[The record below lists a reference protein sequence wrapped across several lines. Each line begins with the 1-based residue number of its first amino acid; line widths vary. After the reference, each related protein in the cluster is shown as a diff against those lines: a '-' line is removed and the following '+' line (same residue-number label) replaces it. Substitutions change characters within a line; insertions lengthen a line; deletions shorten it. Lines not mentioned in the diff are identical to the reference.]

1 MHKLAEQIADC
12 LKTKIE
18 AMGIDNICGQDLVEL
33 GMWTDIVK
41 DMICYDKDK
50 RIVEAMDKSE
60 DQEEMRYIEMYEDY
74 PRRYYRG
81 QPRDSRG
88 RYMRRGYE
96 MTPEMYH
103 MYPAEHYR
111 DMDKEYG
118 RMYYTEG
125 GSNMGSDSVS
135 SNSSRMY
142 SEMGRDRREGR
153 SGMSRR
159 SYMESKETHK
169 DKGEK
174 MKDLETYMKDLSED
188 VTEMIHDATPE
199 EKAMLK
205 NKMQV
210 LMQKF

>member
-1 MHKLAEQIADC
+1 MHIKNIHCMIEKLAEVAKCELDRGIENVD
-12 LKTKIE
+12 TK
-18 AMGIDNICGQDLVEL
+18 EL
-33 GMWTDIVK
+33 GEVADIIK
-41 DMICYDKDK
+41 DLSEAEYYAKISK
-50 RIVEAMDKSE
+50 AMDESE
-60 DQEEMRYIEMYEDY
+60 YGKDY
-74 PRRYYRG
+74 DEYGAYDEPRYYRG

-103 MYPAEHYR
+103 KYPAEHYR
-111 DMDKEYG
+111 DMDREHG

-125 GSNMGSDSVS
+125 GANMGEGTG
-135 SNSSRMY
+135 NSPRMY

-159 SYMESKETHK
+159 TYMETKEMGKEH
-169 DKGEK
+169 GEK
-174 MKDLETYMKDLSED
+174 MKTLEQYMKELSAD
-188 VTEMIHDATPE
+188 VTEMIQDASPE

-205 NKMQV
+205 NKMQI

>member
-1 MHKLAEQIADC
+1 MHIKNIHCMIEKLAEVAKCELDRGIENVD
-12 LKTKIE
+12 TK
-18 AMGIDNICGQDLVEL
+18 EL
-33 GMWTDIVK
+33 GEVADIIK
-41 DMICYDKDK
+41 DLSEAEYYAKISK
-50 RIVEAMDKSE
+50 AMDESE
-60 DQEEMRYIEMYEDY
+60 YGKEYDEYGAYDE
-74 PRRYYRG
+74 PRYYRG

-103 MYPAEHYR
+103 KYPAEHYR
-111 DMDKEYG
+111 DMDREHG

-125 GSNMGSDSVS
+125 GANMGEGTG
-135 SNSSRMY
+135 NSPRMY

-159 SYMESKETHK
+159 TYMETKEMGKEH
-169 DKGEK
+169 GEK
-174 MKDLETYMKDLSED
+174 MKTLEQYMKELSAD
-188 VTEMIHDATPE
+188 VTEMIQDASPE

-205 NKMQV
+205 NKMQI

>member
-1 MHKLAEQIADC
+1 MHIKNIHCMIEKLAEVAKCELDRGIENVD
-12 LKTKIE
+12 TK
-18 AMGIDNICGQDLVEL
+18 EL
-33 GMWTDIVK
+33 GEVADIIK
-41 DMICYDKDK
+41 DLSEAEYYAKISK
-50 RIVEAMDKSE
+50 AMDESE
-60 DQEEMRYIEMYEDY
+60 YGKDY
-74 PRRYYRG
+74 DEYGAYDEPRYYRG

-88 RYMRRGYE
+88 RYVRRGYE

-103 MYPAEHYR
+103 KYPAEHYR
-111 DMDKEYG
+111 DMDREHG

-125 GSNMGSDSVS
+125 GANMGEGTG
-135 SNSSRMY
+135 NSPRMY

-159 SYMESKETHK
+159 TYMETKEMGKEH
-169 DKGEK
+169 GEK
-174 MKDLETYMKDLSED
+174 MKTLEQYMKELSAD
-188 VTEMIHDATPE
+188 VTEMIQDASPE